1 MRDNNELSKT
11 LMSRKRVILFVGAA
25 LALISLAVAVWQ
37 FTSVPPPQ
45 RFVLPDGSVLTLRA
59 VTYGREHRLV
69 LGGQAWL
76 RPVRRFLPEALTR
89 RLDLSVAMHSATNDS
104 LMVWLEQE
112 RAKNPRAG
120 FGFYPP
126 ILLGDDDGNEFAATR
141 AAYRGSIATNVLCG
155 FHFPIAPQAG
165 SRLRMRIPIADVF
178 ARVTHSAEFLMD
190 SPTPRKPAKWQAPA
204 FPMSASTEGVQLTL
218 TGLHPFAQ
226 TEPLGHGSMNERWMR
241 ASYQFKEGGQPS
253 TNWQVCSV
261 EVFDESGGNYRPG
274 AFGHRLDMTE
284 DHLDFKVGLSAK
296 VVWKLRFAL
305 CRVDG
310 FATNELWN
318 ARDIPLEGLERA
330 NFVPMSNSF
339 PGVTLT
345 LYDVASG
352 RPRRLET
359 YLTPPDENYG
369 VVLVKATDNHGE
381 RIDGWNAGPEPI
393 IFPGG
398 RGRFSFMLKPMTN
411 SHSADVTFGVARL
424 RYVEMLVRPS
434 AATNSPSTF
443 PASGK

>member
-1 MRDNNELSKT
+1 
-11 LMSRKRVILFVGAA
+11 MSRKRIILVSGAA
-25 LALISLAVAVWQ
+25 LALITLAVAVWQ
-37 FTSVPPPQ
+37 FTSVLPPQ

-59 VTYGREHRLV
+59 VTYGREHRLAV
-69 LGGQAWL
+69 GGQAWL

-104 LMVWLEQE
+104 LMICLEQE
-112 RAKNPRAG
+112 RAKNPLAG
-120 FGFYPP
+120 LGFYPP
-126 ILLGDDDGNEFAATR
+126 IIVSDDDGNEFAATR
-141 AAYRGSIATNVLCG
+141 VAYRGSISTNVLCG

-165 SRLRMRIPIADVF
+165 SRLRIRIPIADAF
-178 ARVTHSAEFLMD
+178 ARVKHSAEFLTD
-190 SPTPRKPAKWQAPA
+190 NPAPRKSAKWQAPA
-204 FPMSASTEGVQLTL
+204 FPLSASAGDAQLIL
-218 TGLHPFAQ
+218 RGLYPFDQ
-226 TEPLGHGSMNERWMR
+226 TEPVGHGSMNGRWMH
-241 ASYQFKEGGQPS
+241 ATYAFKETDQPS

-261 EVFDESGGNYRPG
+261 EVFDESGGSYRPT
-274 AFGHRLDMTE
+274 AFARRHDMTE
-284 DHLDFKVGLSAK
+284 GHWSFKAGLSAK
-296 VVWKLRFAL
+296 AVWKLRFAL

-318 ARDIPLEGLERA
+318 ARGVPLEGLERA

-339 PGVTLT
+339 PDITLT

-359 YLTPPDENYG
+359 YLTPPVENYA
-369 VVLVKATDNHGE
+369 VVLVNATDNHGQ
-381 RIDGWNAGPEPI
+381 RIDGWRAGPQPI

-398 RGRFSFMLKPMTN
+398 RGRFSFTLKPVTN
-411 SHSADVTFGVARL
+411 SHSADVTFGVARM
-424 RYVEMLVRPS
+424 RYVEMLVRPN